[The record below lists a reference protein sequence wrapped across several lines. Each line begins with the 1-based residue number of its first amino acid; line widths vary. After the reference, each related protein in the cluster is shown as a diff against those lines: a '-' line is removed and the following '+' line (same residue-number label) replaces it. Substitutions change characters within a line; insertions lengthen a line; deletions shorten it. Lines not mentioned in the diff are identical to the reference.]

1 MHWDNGNARA
11 NHPRQSWTPRDRL
24 VLVHCRISI
33 LKGTDSS
40 FGDNAKFIQEHD
52 NAKIAFDK
60 EAALNVVDRCLS
72 RDTLGELEDLVY
84 YLDAPPILVFPQ
96 PAFDDE
102 DEITGNVALNERPT
116 NAIPFAYAGIL
127 AEYLGAE
134 VNETIIQA
142 SRVGTTRLPRWMRYL
157 CQASFE
163 GDVNRRRPYILV
175 DDVVS
180 SGGTF
185 ATLRSYIIVNGGT
198 VACTTAL
205 ASNSGL
211 HELFAIADHTVGVLR
226 SEYGQHLDR
235 FWQETF
241 GHGIQGLTES
251 EAAYLLLFARQF
263 RATGGSE
270 LLDGLRER
278 INQAA
283 ATYR

>member
-1 MHWDNGNARA
+1 M
-11 NHPRQSWTPRDRL
+11 
-24 VLVHCRISI
+24 
-33 LKGTDSS
+33 KGTDSS
-40 FGDNAKFIQEHD
+40 YGENAKFIEEHD

-60 EAALNVVDRCLS
+60 EAALNVVNRCLNP
-72 RDTLGELEDLVY
+72 DTMNQLEDLVY
-84 YLDAPPILVFPQ
+84 YLDEPPILVFPQ

-102 DEITGNVALNERPT
+102 DEIAGNVPLTDRPT
-116 NAIPFAYAGIL
+116 NALPFAYAGIL
-127 AEYLGAE
+127 SEYLGAE

-163 GDVNRRRPYILV
+163 GDVDQRRPYIVL

-185 ATLRSYIIVNGGT
+185 ATLRSYII
-198 VACTTAL
+198 ACTTAL

-211 HELFAIADHTVGVLR
+211 HELFAIAEHTVSVLR
-226 SEYGQHLDR
+226 SEYGQGLDR
-235 FWQETF
+235 FWQESF
-241 GHGIQGLTES
+241 GHGISRLTES
-251 EAAYLLLFARQF
+251 EAGYLCLFARQF
-263 RATGGSE
+263 RAASGTE
-270 LLDGLRER
+270 PLDGLRER